1 MDTDR
6 DTLHPNTDMECSGHQ
21 VTFQF
26 QLGLVRDKVTADT
39 VDLNLKSL
47 KSMACD
53 FVAEKCPANGITRMQ
68 ERVLLFKHDYQST
81 NILQVGNKHSPSE
94 AKAVAQWERCCSDLS
109 HLDSFG
115 ANESRWRTLRSL
127 RSMQYKNQPCPT
139 ATQSSSPEGAKS
151 GAIFP
156 SGNVQLSPMGVTHK

>member
-1 MDTDR
+1 MHRTLLDGR
-6 DTLHPNTDMECSGHQ
+6 PHIPFGKNKPLFVSLEGREREHLHPNSNMECSGHQ

-39 VDLNLKSL
+39 VELNLKSL

-81 NILQVGNKHSPSE
+81 NILQVGKST
-94 AKAVAQWERCCSDLS
+94 
-109 HLDSFG
+109 HLVR
-115 ANESRWRTLRSL
+115 EKR
-127 RSMQYKNQPCPT
+127 
-139 ATQSSSPEGAKS
+139 
-151 GAIFP
+151 
-156 SGNVQLSPMGVTHK
+156 

>member
-1 MDTDR
+1 MAARTDCLSKITHCLCLWKEER
-6 DTLHPNTDMECSGHQ
+6 GEYPRTSLGTDNMECSGHQ

-81 NILQVGNKHSPSE
+81 NILQVGKSI
-94 AKAVAQWERCCSDLS
+94 
-109 HLDSFG
+109 HLT
-115 ANESRWRTLRSL
+115 R
-127 RSMQYKNQPCPT
+127 
-139 ATQSSSPEGAKS
+139 
-151 GAIFP
+151 
-156 SGNVQLSPMGVTHK
+156 GNL

>member
-68 ERVLLFKHDYQST
+68 ERVLLFKHDYHST
-81 NILQVGNKHSPSE
+81 NILQVSQPTTVAPRPHFSQGKDLHRNSSKSSYSAVLPDELCTAWKGRGN
-94 AKAVAQWERCCSDLS
+94 
-109 HLDSFG
+109 F
-115 ANESRWRTLRSL
+115 
-127 RSMQYKNQPCPT
+127 
-139 ATQSSSPEGAKS
+139 
-151 GAIFP
+151 
-156 SGNVQLSPMGVTHK
+156 

>member
-1 MDTDR
+1 
-6 DTLHPNTDMECSGHQ
+6 MECSGHQ

-81 NILQVGNKHSPSE
+81 NILQVSRSIHQLMG
-94 AKAVAQWERCCSDLS
+94 KAVAQQERSSSDFSL
-109 HLDSFG
+109 LDSSG
-115 ANESRWRTLRSL
+115 INGSRWRTLRFI
-127 RSMQYKNQPCPT
+127 RSMKYKNQPCPT
-139 ATQSSSPEGAKS
+139 APQWSGPERAKT
-151 GAIFP
+151 GAIFHL
-156 SGNVQLSPMGVTHK
+156 GYVQLSPRGVIHK

>member
-1 MDTDR
+1 MAACTYCLSKINHCFCLWKEERGGEYPRTSLGTD
-6 DTLHPNTDMECSGHQ
+6 NMECSGHQ

-81 NILQVGNKHSPSE
+81 NILQVGRNIPLVRE
-94 AKAVAQWERCCSDLS
+94 NL
-109 HLDSFG
+109 
-115 ANESRWRTLRSL
+115 
-127 RSMQYKNQPCPT
+127 
-139 ATQSSSPEGAKS
+139 
-151 GAIFP
+151 
-156 SGNVQLSPMGVTHK
+156 